1 MISVDGADK
10 AQTWLTLPGAFIGSA
25 PLASAPGPTPCP
37 SIANGYVT
45 FGAIGPAGS
54 MGYSALD
61 AYASVITAVPG
72 SRLTIVNELADIPEY
87 RVRIIERMK
96 RDGVDEKALAF
107 SSATA
112 HGEVLATLKNIDI
125 VLDSFPTPG
134 FLTADIAWQGVFS
147 VGFGGGMHPIA
158 RRALATYKALSMSD
172 LVAPNRDDFV
182 SIAVDLAQDAQRRM
196 DFRANARSA
205 YEGISLF
212 DGKGF
217 ARDFAAILRSA
228 CRAK

>member
-1 MISVDGADK
+1 
-10 AQTWLTLPGAFIGSA
+10 
-25 PLASAPGPTPCP
+25 
-37 SIANGYVT
+37 
-45 FGAIGPAGS
+45 
-54 MGYSALD
+54 
-61 AYASVITAVPG
+61 
-72 SRLTIVNELADIPEY
+72 
-87 RVRIIERMK
+87 
-96 RDGVDEKALAF
+96 
-107 SSATA
+107 
-112 HGEVLATLKNIDI
+112 
-125 VLDSFPTPG
+125 
-134 FLTADIAWQGVFS
+134 
-147 VGFGGGMHPIA
+147 
-158 RRALATYKALSMSD
+158 MSD